1 MLALQPKVTPGS
13 LYKLDRKSL
22 VNASSFGTAEFHAV
36 EVLLKGVEVPLASEE
51 HFFKDTG
58 GHTRKQVR
66 VEWWHNDNQVLAD
79 VAMPRDTFA
88 NSVWAQNYCVE
99 RQLLPG
105 YDPLDKPLFVGHYW
119 MKSSQCEPLTKNIA
133 CLDYSIANG
142 GKLAAYRWQGE
153 KELTQDN
160 FVAVDENGRLVS

>member
-1 MLALQPKVTPGS
+1 VVLQPTVTPGS

-22 VNASSFGTAEFHAV
+22 VNASSFGTAEFDAV
-36 EVLLKGVEVPLASEE
+36 EALLKGVEVPLANQE
-51 HFFKDTG
+51 HFFKDKEG
-58 GHTRKQVR
+58 RTRKQVR

-88 NSVWAQNYCVE
+88 NSSWAQDYCVE
-99 RQLLPG
+99 RQFLPG

-142 GKLAAYRWQGE
+142 GMLAAYRWQGE
-153 KELTQDN
+153 KELTRDN
-160 FVAVDENGRLVS
+160 FVAVDENGCLVS